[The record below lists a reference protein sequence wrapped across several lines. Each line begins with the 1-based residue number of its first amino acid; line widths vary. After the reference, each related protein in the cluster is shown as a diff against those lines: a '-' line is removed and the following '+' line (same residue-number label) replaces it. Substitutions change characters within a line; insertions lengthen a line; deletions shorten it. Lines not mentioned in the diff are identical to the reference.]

1 MQITQ
6 NDDGKH
12 GLFRLQDGDNSAGE
26 MKYTWAGPTMFIID
40 STHVADAYRGQN
52 VGRTLLDAVVA
63 FAREKNLKVI
73 PLCPFAKAQFDKDA
87 SLRDV
92 LREA

>member
-1 MQITQ
+1 
-6 NDDGKH
+6 
-12 GLFRLQDGDNSAGE
+12 
-26 MKYTWAGPTMFIID
+26 
-40 STHVADAYRGQN
+40 
-52 VGRTLLDAVVA
+52 VA

>member
-1 MQITQ
+1 M
-6 NDDGKH
+6 GAVMAH
-12 GLFRLQDGDNSAGE
+12 QDVD
-26 MKYTWAGPTMFIID
+26 
-40 STHVADAYRGQN
+40 DAYRGQN